1 MAVRFAAPI
10 LLAIA
15 LAAIPAV
22 TLADSHDD
30 SFSDADLIDAGVIS
44 PTPAPPGFLGG
55 FASVEDGRAAAGV
68 AEGSLL
74 DLLFQALRVFLIFLA
89 VIALAALIW
98 GGVLYIISL
107 GNDQDIQKAKKIIIY
122 AIVGL
127 VVVMLAGLVVN
138 VVINIFGV
146 GGGTP

>member
-1 MAVRFAAPI
+1 MLIMLV
-10 LLAIA
+10 A
-15 LAAIPAV
+15 LVPFT

-30 SFSDADLIDAGVIS
+30 SFTDEDLIRGGIIS

-55 FASVEDGRAAAGV
+55 FATGEDGREAAGV
-68 AEGSLL
+68 VEGSLL

-138 VVINIFGV
+138 VVINIFGL
-146 GGGTP
+146 GSGTP

>member
-1 MAVRFAAPI
+1 MRFQRVSFAAIAVLIVLGYI
-10 LLAIA
+10 LA
-15 LAAIPAV
+15 LPAPV
-22 TLADSHDD
+22 A
-30 SFSDADLIDAGVIS
+30 SFHEGSEEHAEA
-44 PTPAPPGFLGG
+44 PTPAPGFLGG
-55 FASVEDGRAAAGV
+55 FETVEGEREDAGI

-74 DLLFQALRVFLIFLA
+74 DLLFQALRVALIFLA

-127 VVVMLAGLVVN
+127 VVIMLAGLVVN
-138 VVINIFGV
+138 VVINIFGL